1 MAVVKVVRRVANP
14 RRRARRRLNPI
25 RRRKTIRRR
34 NPALVLTLGAVN
46 PKRKRRKNP
55 MARISRR
62 RRNPRRKMLSLF
74 SVPVRRRRNS
84 RRRRRNPALAVYR
97 RRYSRRRRNPMF
109 GSVKGAAV
117 LGGLTG
123 VAATRLVS
131 KIIPPGILGFAGQ
144 FAPLLSDGIS
154 AMLVSWAAE
163 KMGGNGETARDFK
176 SGVPFGA
183 LMLVGSTAISTFVP
197 GLRQYGFGIG
207 ALVPGQFPI
216 PQNPIRPLALPAPAP
231 DAKTRV
237 NTSGLSRAF
246 GTAF

>member
-1 MAVVKVVRRVANP
+1 
-14 RRRARRRLNPI
+14 
-25 RRRKTIRRR
+25 
-34 NPALVLTLGAVN
+34 
-46 PKRKRRKNP
+46 
-55 MARISRR
+55 MARSRRR
-62 RRNPRRKMLSLF
+62 RRNPRRRLVSLIAP
-74 SVPVRRRRNS
+74 PVRRRRN
-84 RRRRRNPALAVYR
+84 RRRRYRRNPALAVYR

-109 GSVKGAAV
+109 GGVKGTAV

-131 KIIPPGILGFAGQ
+131 KIIPPGLLGFAGQ

-154 AMLVSWAAE
+154 AMLVSWAAD
-163 KMGGNGETARDFK
+163 KVGGNSETARDFK
-176 SGVPFGA
+176 AGVPFGA
-183 LMLVGSTAISTFVP
+183 LMMVASTAISTFVP

-216 PQNPIRPLALPAPAP
+216 PQNPIRPIALPAPA